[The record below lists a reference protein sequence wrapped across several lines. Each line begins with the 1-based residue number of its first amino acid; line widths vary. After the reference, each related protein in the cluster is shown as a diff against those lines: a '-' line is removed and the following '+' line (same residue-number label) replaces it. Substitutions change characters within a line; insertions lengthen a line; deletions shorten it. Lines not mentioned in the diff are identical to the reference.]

1 MIEMDMPKLE
11 VLENDDSYAKIVC
24 EPLEKGFG
32 LTIGNCLRRYC
43 FPLCPARLW
52 KGSNFWT
59 AA

>member
-32 LTIGNCLRRYC
+32 LALGEYC